1 MLTLAAHIS
10 AAFVFALDS
19 DEVALVP
26 LVLCLSGFVFYTW
39 VYLRYRNTDKR
50 HHHEKETATA
60 IENIQR
66 YDQFV
71 EHRKR
76 LSKSSMKDSN
86 DTFVEGLLSDGSV
99 PAVMKDVGKLV
110 GIKFDK

>member
-1 MLTLAAHIS
+1 MLTFLSHIP
-10 AAFVFALDS
+10 AAFVFAFDS
-19 DEVALVP
+19 DEIALFP

-50 HHHEKETATA
+50 HHHEKETATK
-60 IENIQR
+60 IENIRR

-76 LSKSSMKDSN
+76 LSHSRMKDSN
-86 DTFVEGLLSDGSV
+86 DTYVEGLLSGSSV
-99 PAVMKDVGKLV
+99 PGIMKNVGELV
-110 GIKFDK
+110 GMKFDK